1 MLRFRAEVNK
11 NSGRLKENQ
20 MLRERFQRAIE
31 TIMTLHKELK
41 QMRGEAEASSERE
54 TYLIQLLQDMNLLV
68 AGIVSNSHDRLTR
81 CVSNLSDLLGVV
93 GRANV
98 AVSNALLASQ
108 QGVRFVISELGD
120 SAQLKL
126 LPGSFEGTLGRMKK
140 EGYRGPTQLLPG
152 ADLDGVRH
160 QTKESGKLVVK
171 RGLEDQIAV
180 EVFTRAKKRMK
191 VLSSDG
197 ESSTKT
203 LCGRRRLQLSVGT
216 KSRSSSSVSSE
227 DQLCRQLKRL
237 HLDVSAE
244 AEVAGNQLELAQGS
258 HEACE
263 SYVEVWKR
271 YYNKWVAHQAE
282 LAVSVTEAV
291 DELSPQNLPKS

>member
-171 RGLEDQIAV
+171 RGLEDQGQEAN
-180 EVFTRAKKRMK
+180 
-191 VLSSDG
+191 
-197 ESSTKT
+197 ESAILRWREFYEDFVWTPETTIISRNQVTQFFFSIVRRPT
-203 LCGRRRLQLSVGT
+203 LP
-216 KSRSSSSVSSE
+216 
-227 DQLCRQLKRL
+227 
-237 HLDVSAE
+237 SAE
-244 AEVAGNQLELAQGS
+244 ASSPG
-258 HEACE
+258 C
-263 SYVEVWKR
+263 
-271 YYNKWVAHQAE
+271 
-282 LAVSVTEAV
+282 VSRG
-291 DELSPQNLPKS
+291 